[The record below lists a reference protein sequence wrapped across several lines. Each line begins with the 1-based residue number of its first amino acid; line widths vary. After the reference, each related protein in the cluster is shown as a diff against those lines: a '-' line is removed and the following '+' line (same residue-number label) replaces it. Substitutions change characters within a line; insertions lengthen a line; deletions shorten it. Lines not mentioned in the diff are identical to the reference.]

1 MSTLKTIIKEH
12 ITYRKQIFK
21 LAKANLEKTYRG
33 SALGWAWAII
43 KPVVTVFVF
52 WFAFSVGLRTGGD
65 VNGYPYFLWLVSGFI
80 PWFYMQEMINGGAAC
95 IRNHKFMVTKM
106 KFPISVIPTFVSL
119 SKLSVNIILTVMMII
134 LFMIFGYMP
143 DVYYLQILLYMLMMF
158 PAIVVAVVTGAL
170 MLRDAAEISSPLTV
184 TWMTLGA
191 MALLAAGAV
200 LLKKLVNTL
209 LTCPSFNEKGV
220 RAGLYLP
227 WENVRFGYVHRYR
240 RMSGMFLLS
249 QPLEAVK
256 GRGAPPVQCLS
267 MPDTTTMLLAYLN
280 YCPHAS
286 QSMDF

>member
-158 PAIVVAVVTGAL
+158 LFFSVWGLFAGMLSAISKDFQNLVKSFSTAIFWMSGIVYNVESINNEVIRAVLSYNPITIVASGYRDAMIDKTWFFDNNWYCMRCYAIVMVVMIILAL
-170 MLRDAAEISSPLTV
+170 WAYKRLYRDI
-184 TWMTLGA
+184 
-191 MALLAAGAV
+191 
-200 LLKKLVNTL
+200 
-209 LTCPSFNEKGV
+209 
-220 RAGLYLP
+220 
-227 WENVRFGYVHRYR
+227 
-240 RMSGMFLLS
+240 
-249 QPLEAVK
+249 
-256 GRGAPPVQCLS
+256 
-267 MPDTTTMLLAYLN
+267 PDVM
-280 YCPHAS
+280 
-286 QSMDF
+286 